1 MGVIQDTCLN
11 DTHKGRGHSPIFAL
25 DLAWWHYALVVER
38 GRTRQRKAGSR
49 TSRKSGS
56 RKKSGYHRA
65 SRVRLAWLSTTIEGS
80 VLKGRCAGMNLEE
93 SAVGRLLRME
103 EVIPAMEQALADFSS
118 GTVVQPVRTMLPVAE
133 HGGFLGLMPAYTGS
147 ALGAKLVAFYPRN
160 TSVPTHHATIL
171 LFEPETG
178 EPLVTMDGRII
189 TEVRTA
195 AVSAVA
201 TDHLARAA
209 ASVLA
214 IIGSGMQARSHLEA
228 LRLVREFREVR
239 VWSPR
244 RAAAFA
250 EEHGVD
256 AAASAE
262 EAVWGADVV
271 VTATTSPTPVVYGE
285 WLSPGAHIN
294 AVGAPRPDWR
304 ELDDE
309 GLRCARVYVDSREA
323 AFKES
328 GDVIAAGQIFA
339 EVGELVTGAKPG
351 RRSAEEVTLFKSLGL
366 AVEDVATAD
375 LVYGKAVNTGSAEE
389 ASADLQR

>member
-1 MGVIQDTCLN
+1 V
-11 DTHKGRGHSPIFAL
+11 
-25 DLAWWHYALVVER
+25 
-38 GRTRQRKAGSR
+38 
-49 TSRKSGS
+49 
-56 RKKSGYHRA
+56 
-65 SRVRLAWLSTTIEGS
+65 RVAWLSTTIDGS
-80 VLKGRCAGMNLEE
+80 VLKERCAGMNLEE

-103 EVIPAMEQALADFSS
+103 EVIPAMERALADFSS
-118 GTVVQPVRTMLPVAE
+118 GTVVQPVRTMLPVSE

-178 EPLVTMDGRII
+178 EPLVTMDGRLI

-201 TDHLARAA
+201 TDHLARAD

-214 IIGSGMQARSHLEA
+214 IIGSGVQARSHLEA

-262 EAVWGADVV
+262 EAVRGADVV

-309 GLRCARVYVDSREA
+309 VLRRAKVYVDSREA
-323 AFKES
+323 AMKES
-328 GDVIAAGQIFA
+328 GDVIAAREVLA
-339 EVGELVTGAKPG
+339 EIGEVVSGAEQG
-351 RRSAEEVTLFKSLGL
+351 RRSLEEVTLFKSLGL
-366 AVEDVATAD
+366 AVEDVATAE
-375 LVYGKAVNTGSAEE
+375 LVYRNALGGA
-389 ASADLQR
+389 